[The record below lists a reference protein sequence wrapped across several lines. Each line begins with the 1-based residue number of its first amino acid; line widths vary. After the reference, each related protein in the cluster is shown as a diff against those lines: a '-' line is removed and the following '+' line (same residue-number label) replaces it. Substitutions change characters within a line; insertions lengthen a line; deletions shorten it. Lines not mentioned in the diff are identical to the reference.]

1 MNKELLIELH
11 DFIEDLTLG
20 VSDLSESYIVFKAK
34 RFVEMLKEVKNN
46 D

>member
-1 MNKELLIELH
+1 MNKELLTELH

-20 VSDLSESYIVFKAK
+20 VNDLSESYIVFKAK
-34 RFVEMLKEVKNN
+34 RFVEMLKEIKNN